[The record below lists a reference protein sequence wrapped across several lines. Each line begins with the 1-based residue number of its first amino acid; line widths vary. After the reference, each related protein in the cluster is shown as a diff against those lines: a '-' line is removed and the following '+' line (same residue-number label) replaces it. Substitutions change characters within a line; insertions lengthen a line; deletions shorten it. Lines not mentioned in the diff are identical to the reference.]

1 MYKQY
6 LTQAWNLMKQ
16 NRFYSGVYII
26 GTGLAISMV
35 MVMAIAYHIRTA
47 NMAPEVNRDRTLY
60 LNSLQYTRGAEHQR
74 LLLRNPHRPRMSL
87 PADFG

>member
-6 LTQAWNLMKQ
+6 LRQAWQLMKQ
-16 NRFYSGVYII
+16 NRFFSAVYII

-47 NMAPEVNRDRTLY
+47 NMAP
-60 LNSLQYTRGAEHQR
+60 
-74 LLLRNPHRPRMSL
+74 
-87 PADFG
+87 